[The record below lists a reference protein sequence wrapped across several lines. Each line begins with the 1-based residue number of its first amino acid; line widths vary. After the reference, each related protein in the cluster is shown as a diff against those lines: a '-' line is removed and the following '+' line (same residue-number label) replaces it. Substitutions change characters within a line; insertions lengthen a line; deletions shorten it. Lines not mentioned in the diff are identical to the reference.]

1 MPSYSSK
8 AEPSFLERQQEFNK
22 VLESGAFTSFFMISG
37 EQAYL
42 RNQYRDKVLSALLGD
57 AKDQMNLTKFTGTG
71 FAAKDVIDIAE
82 TLPFFAERRVVLFE
96 NTGLWARE
104 MTGEADKL
112 ADYFGTQPE
121 TTIFVFSEPTID
133 RKRRLYTRMG
143 KPGKSLTVLACEN
156 VEDST
161 LRKWIQ
167 GRFRKA
173 GKTIEGASL
182 ALFRQYA
189 GDDMMNIAS
198 EADKLISFIGEK
210 TAVDTADIKAICT
223 PVIQDRIFDLID
235 AIAAGSNSDAI
246 GIYLDMVKLETPPQ
260 VILVLLVRQ
269 YNRFLQM
276 KDLQSLGNDEIASKT
291 GIQAWQ
297 VRKARPALAKYRST
311 AQIERLLDLSVSAD
325 ADYKSGKMSDKIAL
339 ESLINALSLEVIN
352 GK

>member
-1 MPSYSSK
+1 MPSYSNKS
-8 AEPSFLERQQEFNK
+8 EPSFLERQQEFNK
-22 VLESGAFTSFFMISG
+22 VLESGAFTPFFMISG
-37 EQAYL
+37 DQAYL
-42 RNQYRDKVLSALLGD
+42 RNQDRDKLLEALLGSTQ
-57 AKDQMNLTKFTGTG
+57 DQMNLTRFTGTG
-71 FAAKDVIDIAE
+71 FSAKDVIDIAE
-82 TLPFFAERRVVLFE
+82 TLPFFAERRVILLDS
-96 NTGLWARE
+96 TGLWARE
-104 MTGEADKL
+104 MSAEADKL

-121 TTIFVFSEPTID
+121 TTVFVFSEPTID

-167 GRFRKA
+167 GRFRKS
-173 GKTIEGASL
+173 GKTIEGSAL

-198 EADKLISFIGEK
+198 ESDKLISYIGDK
-210 TAVDTADIKAICT
+210 TAVGTADIKAICT

-235 AIAAGSNSDAI
+235 AIAAGSNSDAMR
-246 GIYLDMVKLETPPQ
+246 IYLDMVKLETPPQ

-276 KDLQSLGNDEIASKT
+276 KELQNLSNEEIASKI
-291 GIQAWQ
+291 GIKSWL
-297 VRKARPALAKYRST
+297 VGKTRPALAKYRSS
-311 AQIERLLDLSVSAD
+311 AQIERLLDLCVSAD

-339 ESLINALSLEVIN
+339 ETLINALSLEVRRQ
-352 GK
+352 